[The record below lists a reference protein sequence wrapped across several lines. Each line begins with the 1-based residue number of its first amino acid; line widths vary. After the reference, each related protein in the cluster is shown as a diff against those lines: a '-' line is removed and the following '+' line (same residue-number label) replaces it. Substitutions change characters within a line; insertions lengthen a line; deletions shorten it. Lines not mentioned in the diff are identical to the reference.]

1 MGLSVI
7 LHSME
12 QNQAGTERRILITDD
27 DADTRIVVAS
37 VISILG
43 HTPVVVSGGR
53 DALEECERQLPDLA
67 IIDYMM
73 PTLNGIE
80 VCRRLK
86 TIPGGE
92 FVPVLMLTARDTV
105 QDKVAALEEG
115 IDDYLTK
122 PFNYEEL
129 RARVKALLRVR
140 DLNLSLVAKNE
151 ELRKMQ
157 EKLVDTERQLAV
169 GQLAGTAAHQLGQPL
184 SAIMLNCF
192 LLEQLSKED
201 PKFIGALA
209 AIKSDSRRMAELIE
223 SLRRVKA
230 SELEEYFGDTE
241 ILKLKSD
248 PK

>member
-1 MGLSVI
+1 MDP
-7 LHSME
+7 
-12 QNQAGTERRILITDD
+12 NQAGTERRILITDD

-43 HTPVVVSGGR
+43 HTPVVVNGGK

-140 DLNLSLVAKNE
+140 DLNLSLVAKNG

-192 LLEQLSKED
+192 LLEQLSKDD